1 MEIFNATLAWKL
13 DEATEVGRV
22 DTEGQTRWKEG
33 PGRATGSR
41 QWAQGLQS
49 KSMARPDASK
59 GTAKFGKQI

>member
-1 MEIFNATLAWKL
+1 MVIFNATLAWKL

-33 PGRATGSR
+33 PGKATGSR

-49 KSMARPDASK
+49 KSM
-59 GTAKFGKQI
+59 GKVRH